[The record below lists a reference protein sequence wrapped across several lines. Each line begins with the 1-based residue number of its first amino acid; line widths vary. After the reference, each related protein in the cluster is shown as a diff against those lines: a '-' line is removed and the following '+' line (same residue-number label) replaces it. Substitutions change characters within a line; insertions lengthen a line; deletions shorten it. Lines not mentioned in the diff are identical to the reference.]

1 MMTDVELEQ
10 VARYRDMASRMA
22 GNSSA
27 MGYQGA
33 GLVHQIME
41 LHKPIEIDPEYP
53 ERYDYDQECEGCDQG
68 GGSDAVR
75 WPCSTAKLILE
86 MIAK

>member
-10 VARYRDMASRMA
+10 VARYRHVAGRMA
-22 GNSSA
+22 EVSSA
-27 MGYQGA
+27 MGYRGA

-41 LHKPIEIDPEYP
+41 LHKPIEMDPEHP

-68 GGSDAVR
+68 GESDAVR

-86 MIAK
+86 RIAK